1 MSTMDSTNTINKG
14 IGRDRAV
21 ARTLSNFNKNEETQ
35 GCNDSWAMV
44 CQQIM
49 EDNEKDGINAVS
61 PQCRSLLN
69 VPPASENRRDRLL
82 RDKGKRKPVILLNRK
97 KNTQSS
103 WSDRDPYVQLGMERD
118 MEVKR
123 RTNFN
128 SEVEMIAYVIVV
140 CNADWE
146 TIISSHGKNL
156 TWFEEWFFF

>member
-1 MSTMDSTNTINKG
+1 MPPTFEQKRDS
-14 IGRDRAV
+14 
-21 ARTLSNFNKNEETQ
+21 
-35 GCNDSWAMV
+35 
-44 CQQIM
+44 
-49 EDNEKDGINAVS
+49 
-61 PQCRSLLN
+61 
-69 VPPASENRRDRLL
+69 LL
-82 RDKGKRKPVILLNRK
+82 RDKGKRKDVELLNRK

-156 TWFEEWFFF
+156 TWFEERVFFFEFFWGRSLQR